1 MDFSRIYLI
10 AMMAGIGGAVG
21 GAFAG
26 GFVAAV
32 RCDGGLECLGTAI
45 LGVGLGA
52 IIVESVSMAVAAHI
66 ANQRQGNLF
75 ASLLI
80 TLLLAVP
87 IPFLLLP
94 GFTGVLVFPLF
105 FFQVW
110 SCVKIQTRPAGKRRR
125 A

>member
-52 IIVESVSMAVAAHI
+52 IIMESVSMAVAAHI
-66 ANQRQGNLF
+66 ANQRQG
-75 ASLLI
+75 
-80 TLLLAVP
+80 
-87 IPFLLLP
+87 
-94 GFTGVLVFPLF
+94 
-105 FFQVW
+105 
-110 SCVKIQTRPAGKRRR
+110 
-125 A
+125 